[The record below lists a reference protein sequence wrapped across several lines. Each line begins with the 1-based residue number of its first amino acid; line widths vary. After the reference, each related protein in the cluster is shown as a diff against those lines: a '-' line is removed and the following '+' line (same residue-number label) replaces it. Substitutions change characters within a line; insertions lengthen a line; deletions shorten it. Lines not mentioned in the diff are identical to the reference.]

1 MKLLAVTTDHQK
13 QLMSWFENQQQIID
27 WAGPDFRYPF
37 EKDSFAQ
44 NLMLD
49 ARPSFALIADDS
61 SMVAFGQYYQRLGKC
76 HLARLVVKPSAR
88 GQGIVTKLLTRLCAR
103 GLKELA
109 LTDCSLFVM
118 AHNNKA
124 INAYLAAGFIIE
136 PYPLTLPSEQCLYL
150 VKT

>member
-1 MKLLAVTTDHQK
+1 MKLMAVTTQQLKH
-13 QLMSWFENQQQIID
+13 LMSWFDNQQQIID

-37 EKDSFAQ
+37 DQASFTQ
-44 NLMLD
+44 DLMLD
-49 ARPSFALIADDS
+49 TQPSFALIADDS

-88 GQGIVTKLLTRLCAR
+88 GQGIVAQLLTLLCTK

-124 INAYLAAGFIIE
+124 INVYLAAGFIVE
-136 PYPLTLPSEQCLYL
+136 SYPLALPCEQCLYL